1 MGKRI
6 NYLIIQPHSDD
17 ALLNCG
23 HLLFETNAEI
33 HVLTVENDLKRA
45 EEDRRLYDF
54 LQIPV
59 EHLPLD
65 DFTDDSY
72 YGFKKEYETL
82 NTENCYEFLTEHYG
96 RSTLDEIE
104 DALKTRV
111 TEFLREKRG
120 WEVIAPWGINHPF
133 HLFVRETLQS
143 VVSSMKYYRE
153 FPHSYKR
160 RAQRQVEE
168 QRREY
173 TLFGS
178 YPVEEFHDVKF
189 KLATKFYRTQ
199 SGFFF
204 YEHGYIEK
212 RLPEEVYVRKYRPI
226 TV

>member
-1 MGKRI
+1 M

-23 HLLFETNAEI
+23 HLLFETNAKI
-33 HVLTVENDLKRA
+33 HVLTVENDPKRA

-65 DFTDDSY
+65 GFTDDSY
-72 YGFKKEYETL
+72 YGFKKEYGTL

-96 RSTLDEIE
+96 RGTLDEIE

-143 VVSSMKYYRE
+143 AVSSMKYYRE

-168 QRREY
+168 QKREY

-189 KLATKFYRTQ
+189 KLASKYYRSQ
-199 SGFFF
+199 SGFLF

-212 RLPEEVYVRKYRPI
+212 DYLKKYTSR
-226 TV
+226 

>member
-1 MGKRI
+1 M

-23 HLLFETNAEI
+23 HLLFAPNVRVHI
-33 HVLTVENDLKRA
+33 LTVENDPKRA

-65 DFTDDSY
+65 GFKDDSY
-72 YGFKKEYETL
+72 YGFNKAYKSM
-82 NTENCYEFLTEHYG
+82 NVENCYKFLNEYYG

-104 DALKTRV
+104 DALKSRV
-111 TEFLREKRG
+111 QEFLKGKRG
-120 WEVIAPWGINHPF
+120 WTIMAPWGVGHPF
-133 HLFVRETLQS
+133 HLFVRETLQNT
-143 VVSSMKYYRE
+143 VSILEYYRE

-160 RAQRQVEE
+160 RAQVQYQE
-168 QRREY
+168 QLKEY
-173 TLFGS
+173 TLKGT

-204 YEHGYIEK
+204 YENGYIK
-212 RLPEEVYVRKYRPI
+212 KMLPEEVYVRNTDQLPF
-226 TV
+226 

>member
-1 MGKRI
+1 M

-23 HLLFETNAEI
+23 HLLFAPNVLVHI
-33 HVLTVENDLKRA
+33 LTVENDPKRA

-65 DFTDDSY
+65 GFKDDSY
-72 YGFKKEYETL
+72 YGFKKAYKSM
-82 NTENCYEFLTEHYG
+82 NVENCYEFLNEHYG

-104 DALKTRV
+104 DALKSRV
-111 TEFLREKRG
+111 QEFLKGKKG
-120 WEVIAPWGINHPF
+120 WTIMAPWGVGHPF
-133 HLFVRETLQS
+133 HLFVRETLQNT
-143 VVSSMKYYRE
+143 VSNLEYYRE

-160 RAQRQVEE
+160 RAQAQYQE
-168 QRREY
+168 QLKEY
-173 TLFGS
+173 TLKGT

-212 RLPEEVYVRKYRPI
+212 RLPEEVYVRNIDQLPF
-226 TV
+226 